1 MKRLLI
7 TASLAAAG
15 LLSSAEPA
23 DSTAHGIDEVV
34 VTGTRNS
41 TDIRHLPMTISVVGR
56 DKLTEKQRTNV
67 LPTLSEQVPG
77 LFVTARSIAGYAVSD
92 GRAVS
97 S

>member
-15 LLSSAEPA
+15 LLASAEPA

-41 TDIRHLPMTISVVGR
+41 TDILDFG
-56 DKLTEKQRTNV
+56 
-67 LPTLSEQVPG
+67 
-77 LFVTARSIAGYAVSD
+77 
-92 GRAVS
+92 
-97 S
+97 